1 VTSGERD
8 LAADF
13 RILVETVL
21 DRVEPMIRRL
31 EQGTE
36 GGAAW
41 QGCSW
46 CPLCAAAAFLK
57 GERHDLLTLAGGE
70 LEQIL
75 ELVRDV
81 LGEHMARAGSPDTA
95 AHEHDSSSDKTA
107 ESSRPVDAPTS
118 SGESR
123 RKRTY
128 EPITVTV
135 KQ

>member
-1 VTSGERD
+1 MSSGERD

-13 RILVETVL
+13 RVLVETVL
-21 DRVEPMIRRL
+21 DQVEPMIRRL
-31 EQGTE
+31 DQGAGNGE
-36 GGAAW
+36 EW

-75 ELVRDV
+75 GLVRDV
-81 LGEHMARAGSPDTA
+81 LGEHVSRAGSADTA
-95 AHEHDSSSDKTA
+95 ARVHDSNSESAASSHP
-107 ESSRPVDAPTS
+107 PVDAPTG
-118 SGESR
+118 SGEAR

-135 KQ
+135 KD